1 MNVQVSIEEV
11 PNSEQIFELLQGGFE
26 KFVGLLGTEI
36 TAPPVLLLRCSSVHT
51 FGMTYPID
59 IAFAD
64 DHGEILKIRRRVHP
78 KQIHSCAGA
87 YCTFERPSVG
97 DFPWFEVGQKVLIQE
112 ISTEESNVERRSR
125 YGYRKLLRKNLPQM
139 RRKAVSGHENLL
151 RVPSRL
157 QRSKLACMQSRS
169 IKKKKN
175 C

>member
-36 TAPPVLLLRCSSVHT
+36 TAPSVLLLKCSSVHT
-51 FGMTYPID
+51 FGMTY
-59 IAFAD
+59 
-64 DHGEILKIRRRVHP
+64 RRRVQP

-87 YCTFERPSVG
+87 YCTFERPSVD

-112 ISTEESNVERRSR
+112 INTEESNVERRSR

-157 QRSKLACMQSRS
+157 QRSKLACMQSRN
-169 IKKKKN
+169 IKK
-175 C
+175 

>member
-59 IAFAD
+59 IAFTD
-64 DHGEILKIRRRVHP
+64 DHGEILKIRRRVQP

-87 YCTFERPSVG
+87 YCTFERPSID

-157 QRSKLACMQSRS
+157 QRPKLACMQSRN
-169 IKKKKN
+169 IKK
-175 C
+175 